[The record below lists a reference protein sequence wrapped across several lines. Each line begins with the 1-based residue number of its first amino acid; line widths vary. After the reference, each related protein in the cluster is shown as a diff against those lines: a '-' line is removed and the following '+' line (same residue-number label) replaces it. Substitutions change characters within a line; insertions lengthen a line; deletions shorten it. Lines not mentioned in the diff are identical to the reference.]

1 MPGMAEHHPI
11 SVFRLLPSMGDFR
24 TLLIEEPSLVRLIRW
39 QRGIE
44 AEPPTSV
51 TANWIGDPGL
61 RTTKYPSGGV
71 GDPMIA
77 RDIVEQVRDDFTKGG
92 SFVPVVIAGVD
103 GDFDLYLVESVTDC
117 LDERRSSKPKGSGR
131 TIKIAIFRPEAIPL
145 DVPAFRIPQS
155 PGAVYW
161 NGWAAD
167 LLQKLVGDDLER
179 RLVWSEDK
187 TLKPHPNPMWL

>member
-44 AEPPTSV
+44 TEPPTSV

-92 SFVPVVIAGVD
+92 SFVPVVIDGVD